1 MDLYE
6 ELVHGPG
13 YAVCPI
19 ENMQLFKKLRD
30 SFVEKINI
38 STESEKNIIIETNS
52 EMRLD
57 IVRDMLEKRA
67 IRRQYL

>member
-6 ELVHGPG
+6 ELVHGSG

-30 SFVEKINI
+30 SFVEKMNI
-38 STESEKNIIIETNS
+38 AT
-52 EMRLD
+52 
-57 IVRDMLEKRA
+57 
-67 IRRQYL
+67 